1 MLELYHGSVSTAS
14 ERARFVPAEKGL
26 PWTGHP
32 VDLMAGANLSPVATF
47 IAKIPIRESA
57 AWWDLPPDI
66 GARSLKKHPTTPPSA
81 WNICRPSLGNC
92 TIAAN
97 WFEYA
102 PDYEA
107 AFDDLL
113 TRLRAT
119 PEWAFVEREVD
130 IRLEG
135 EMHNGTP

>member
-14 ERARFVPAEKGL
+14 ERARFVLAEKGL
-26 PWTGHP
+26 PWT
-32 VDLMAGANLSPVATF
+32 
-47 IAKIPIRESA
+47 
-57 AWWDLPPDI
+57 
-66 GARSLKKHPTTPPSA
+66 
-81 WNICRPSLGNC
+81 CRPSLGNC
-92 TIAAN
+92 TIAAT

>member
-1 MLELYHGSVSTAS
+1 MVRYPQRPNGRAS
-14 ERARFVPAEKGL
+14 CWPRRGCR
-26 PWTGHP
+26 G
-32 VDLMAGANLSPVATF
+32 
-47 IAKIPIRESA
+47 
-57 AWWDLPPDI
+57 
-66 GARSLKKHPTTPPSA
+66 PTT
-81 WNICRPSLGNC
+81 PSLGNC
-92 TIAAN
+92 AIAAT